1 MKKNKGFTIIEIIVS
16 LAIIGILAVVF
27 MSVFST
33 GLVNIVRAGVRTK
46 AVGTAV
52 DEFYDEP
59 DIISSDT
66 LEFEL
71 PISGGT
77 NTIEITGSYVRGKV
91 NVTEGQI
98 SNLEVE
104 VEAFVPGLSETN

>member
-66 LEFEL
+66 LE
-71 PISGGT
+71 ISCP
-77 NTIEITGSYVRGKV
+77 
-91 NVTEGQI
+91 
-98 SNLEVE
+98 LA
-104 VEAFVPGLSETN
+104 EALIL